1 MLSRTADCIYWIS
14 RQIKRAENYARLL
27 DVLYQMSLLPGV
39 LDREALRAPLTISGT
54 EALFLSQGEL
64 LTIDNLMRFCTLNPR
79 NPSSIYSCLKTAR
92 ENAHVVR
99 GSITGEMWETIN
111 ATWLELRDM
120 NRERQSAQGYRHFL
134 DWVKERS
141 HLFRGVTF
149 GTIRRNQAFNF
160 SRLGSFLE
168 RADNTLRILL
178 VQASSVTEGI
188 SSWEILLRSL
198 SAMESYR
205 EIYRDRMVYE
215 DVAELLLLDVSFPR
229 SLHACVMEASQTLEL
244 INGPAGLD
252 TRRIC
257 AELLANL
264 RYNHISHV
272 LTSGLVPALINYL
285 ATLSSLGSSV
295 QSAYLEGV

>member
-1 MLSRTADCIYWIS
+1 
-14 RQIKRAENYARLL
+14 
-27 DVLYQMSLLPGV
+27 
-39 LDREALRAPLTISGT
+39 
-54 EALFLSQGEL
+54 
-64 LTIDNLMRFCTLNPR
+64 
-79 NPSSIYSCLKTAR
+79 
-92 ENAHVVR
+92 
-99 GSITGEMWETIN
+99 
-111 ATWLELRDM
+111 
-120 NRERQSAQGYRHFL
+120 
-134 DWVKERS
+134 
-141 HLFRGVTF
+141 
-149 GTIRRNQAFNF
+149 
-160 SRLGSFLE
+160 
-168 RADNTLRILL
+168 
-178 VQASSVTEGI
+178 
-188 SSWEILLRSL
+188 
-198 SAMESYR
+198 MESYR